1 MSLSTRRHSLSHIM
15 AQATRMVMWPNA
27 LLAIGPDVDN
37 GWYYDIDFGDTTLEE
52 AKLRDIEKKMK
63 AIVREGQEFK
73 QFSLSVT
80 DAKTFVSALGET
92 YKLEMIEDLAAR
104 GETTISFFAN
114 IGKFH
119 NPAYAGFEFLN
130 NPNTVAIVE
139 NGEVSVPVILS
150 ETKDPWTKITLDSSQ
165 AQNDGTQ
172 NLKTWKL
179 ENSHFDF
186 RLSTFIDMCQGP
198 HVEFT
203 NLIPEDSF
211 KLDKLAWA
219 YWRGDS
225 KNKQLTRIYGLAFDT
240 GEALAKYENMME
252 EAKKRDHRILG
263 KKLKLFTVSD
273 MVGSGLPLIQPN
285 GMIIREAIKDYLWDL
300 HKDKGYLRVCTPHLA
315 KEELYQTSGHAG
327 KYLEDMFSVYGG
339 TSKENFFLKPMN
351 CPHHMQLFADNQF
364 SYRDMPI
371 RYFEPATVYR
381 DEKTGQLSG
390 LTRVRSI
397 TQDDGHLFCRVGQI
411 KEEVSMIV
419 DIVKEFYTTFGLMEW
434 YWVSLSIRDPKTP
447 EKYLGGDDVW
457 QIAEKALEEAAI
469 ANKLNYRPMPG
480 EAAFY
485 GPKLDFMFQDA
496 IGREWQLAT
505 IQCDFNQPNRF
516 QLSFKNELG
525 EDEQPVV
532 IHRAISGS
540 LERFMGIMI
549 EHFAGTFP
557 LWLAPEQV
565 RIIPVGEA
573 FFDYGNE
580 VYALLRKSGLRVKL
594 DDSTDSLGKKIRNAE
609 TEHANYILV
618 VGEQE
623 KIARTLAVRNF
634 KTKWQSVESIEDFTR
649 RVKEEIEKKTL

>member
-1 MSLSTRRHSLSHIM
+1 M
-15 AQATRMVMWPNA
+15 
-27 LLAIGPDVDN
+27 IGF
-37 GWYYDIDFGDTTLEE
+37 Y
-52 AKLRDIEKKMK
+52 
-63 AIVREGQEFK
+63 
-73 QFSLSVT
+73 
-80 DAKTFVSALGET
+80 
-92 YKLEMIEDLAAR
+92 
-104 GETTISFFAN
+104 AN

-119 NPAYAGFEFLN
+119 NPIYANFPYL
-130 NPNTVAIVE
+130 
-139 NGEVSVPVILS
+139 GEYS
-150 ETKDPWTKITLDSSQ
+150 T
-165 AQNDGTQ
+165 A
-172 NLKTWKL
+172 
-179 ENSHFDF
+179 
-186 RLSTFIDMCQGP
+186 TFIDMCQGP
-198 HVEFT
+198 HVT
-203 NLIPEDSF
+203 NTNEISEDSF
-211 KLDKLAWA
+211 KIDKLAGA
-219 YWRGDS
+219 YWRGDA
-225 KNKQLTRIYGLAFDT
+225 KNKQLTRIYGLAFETAD
-240 GEALAKYENMME
+240 ELAAYQHMME

-263 KKLKLFTVSD
+263 KKLKLFTVSE

-285 GMIIREAIKDYLWDL
+285 GMIIREAIKDYLWEL
-300 HKDKGYLRVCTPHLA
+300 HAGKGYDRVCTPHLA

-397 TQDDGHLFCRVGQI
+397 TQDDGHLFCRISQI
-411 KEEVSMIV
+411 KDEVTTIV
-419 DIVKEFYTTFGLMEW
+419 NIIKEFYTTFGLMDG
-434 YWVSLSIRDPKTP
+434 YWVSLSIRDPETP
-447 EKYLGGDDVW
+447 EKYLGGDEVW
-457 QIAEKALEEAAI
+457 KIAESALEEAAI
-469 ANKLNYRPMPG
+469 ANSLNYRPMPG

-485 GPKLDFMFQDA
+485 GPKLDFMFKDA

-516 QLSFKNELG
+516 KLSFKNEQG

-549 EHFAGTFP
+549 EHFAGVFP

-565 RIIPVGEA
+565 RIIPVDSA
-573 FFDYGNE
+573 FFGYADE
-580 VYALLRKSGLRVKL
+580 VYQELKKSGLRVKF

-618 VGEQE
+618 IGEQE
-623 KIARTLAVRNF
+623 MNARSVAVRNY
-634 KTKWQSVESIEDFTR
+634 KTKAQSTESLGEFTKR
-649 RVKEEIEKKTL
+649 ASEEIKNKSL